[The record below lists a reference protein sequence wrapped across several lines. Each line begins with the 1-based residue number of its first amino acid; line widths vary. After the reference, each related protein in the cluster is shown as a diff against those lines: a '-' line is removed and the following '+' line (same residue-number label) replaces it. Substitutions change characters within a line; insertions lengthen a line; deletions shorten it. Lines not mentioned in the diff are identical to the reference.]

1 MKDSEKK
8 NIPQEIIYADI
19 QKNNSEK
26 SSKTHVIFHVGIV
39 LLNICMLA
47 LFWVLISNKYGV
59 VKNRDV
65 WDSVN
70 WKYVTLLL
78 VIPIGVIFLQVTRDY
93 ISLFK
98 RNKRRRFVGILFASL
113 KEILYNSYSK
123 LGDAQYVLEL
133 NSYNIDKRSS
143 VDLNYHKRISRLIAR
158 IIYATLVFVLGV
170 IFCIENMNFLMVILG
185 VLAFVVSGSYLCFLL
200 YSLSHMDKCVELI
213 ARLSK
218 LLYKLRIVKDYEG
231 FFKRT
236 SSVLYEYCFAI
247 KQLSKMS
254 ILSVIVDMLIL
265 FLRHF
270 GLLVI
275 FQMLNFGGWNYYI
288 WILFSCTI
296 LDLIVDLLPMPK
308 GTLIF
313 ELLFATLF
321 VNIFF
326 SGYLPWSMVM
336 FRVLD
341 YFSYIIISLVILAFQ
356 RKRKKVTS
364 DVGEEQFAVDST
376 KEES

>member
-8 NIPQEIIYADI
+8 NIPQEIIYADM
-19 QKNNSEK
+19 QKNNNEK
-26 SSKTHVIFHVGIV
+26 SSKTHVIFHIGIV

-98 RNKRRRFVGILFASL
+98 RNKRRRFAGILFASL

-123 LGDAQYVLEL
+123 LGGVKYVLEL

-143 VDLNYHKRISRLIAR
+143 VDLNYRKRISRLIAR
-158 IIYATLVFVLGV
+158 IIYATLIFVLGT
-170 IFCIENMNFLMVILG
+170 IFCIENTNVLMVILG
-185 VLAFVVSGSYLCFLL
+185 VLAFVLSGSYLCFLL
-200 YSLSHMDKCVELI
+200 YSLSHMDKCVEVI

-218 LLYKLRIVKDYEG
+218 LLYKLRIIKDYEG

-236 SSVLYEYCFAI
+236 SSVLYESCFAI

-270 GLLVI
+270 GLFVI
-275 FQMLNFGGWNYYI
+275 FQMLNFGGWDYFI

-296 LDLIVDLLPMPK
+296 LDLIIDLLPMPK
-308 GTLIF
+308 GTLLF

-321 VNIFF
+321 VNVFF
-326 SGYLPWSMVM
+326 SGYLPWAMVM

-341 YFSYIIISLVILAFQ
+341 YFSYIIISLVILLFQ
-356 RKRKKVTS
+356 RKRGGVS
-364 DVGEEQFAVDST
+364 SGVGEEQSAVEST
-376 KEES
+376 KES